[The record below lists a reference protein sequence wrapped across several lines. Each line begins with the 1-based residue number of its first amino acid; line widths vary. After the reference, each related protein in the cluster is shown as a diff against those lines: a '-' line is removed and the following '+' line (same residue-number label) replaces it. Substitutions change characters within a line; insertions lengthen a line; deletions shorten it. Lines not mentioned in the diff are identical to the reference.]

1 MKEIGDREE
10 REFNSRKL
18 YLYYTQMG
26 KCMYTGD
33 EIDVDALMKGNSN
46 WDIDHIYPQSRIKD
60 DSLDNMVL
68 VRKDVNNKKRNKI
81 LSPKI
86 REDMK
91 QYWKMLYQKELISKK
106 KYDRLT
112 RTTDFTDE
120 ELSGFIERQLVDKT
134 IIKSSSRVVAAVV

>member
-1 MKEIGDREE
+1 MQELYAGCKDDTRNWMKEIGDREE

-68 VRKDVNNKKRNKI
+68 V
-81 LSPKI
+81 
-86 REDMK
+86 
-91 QYWKMLYQKELISKK
+91 
-106 KYDRLT
+106 
-112 RTTDFTDE
+112 
-120 ELSGFIERQLVDKT
+120 
-134 IIKSSSRVVAAVV
+134 

>member
-1 MKEIGDREE
+1 MQELYAGCKDDTRNWMKEIGDREE

-91 QYWKMLYQKELISKK
+91 GYWTMLCQKGLISK
-106 KYDRLT
+106 
-112 RTTDFTDE
+112 RTD
-120 ELSGFIERQLVDKT
+120 
-134 IIKSSSRVVAAVV
+134 

>member
-91 QYWKMLYQKELISKK
+91 GYWTMLCQKGLISKGN
-106 KYDRLT
+106 
-112 RTTDFTDE
+112 TTD
-120 ELSGFIERQLVDKT
+120 
-134 IIKSSSRVVAAVV
+134 